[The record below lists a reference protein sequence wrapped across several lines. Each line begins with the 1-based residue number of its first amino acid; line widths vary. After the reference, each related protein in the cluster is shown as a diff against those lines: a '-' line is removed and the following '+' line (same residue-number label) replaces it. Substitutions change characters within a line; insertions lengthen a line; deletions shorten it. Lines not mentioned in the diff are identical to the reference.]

1 MCILE
6 SQKVLSSVEILN
18 NRADFCTKEDLI
30 ARHIDRIFESFLTQH
45 SKDACQQQK
54 VELLPAMAQFVKNE
68 LFSLKQVR
76 TFCQQIS
83 TLYADWKFDSYEY
96 MEIFLAT
103 QFPKLRMRTEKEVSA
118 KFHNIVSLLAKVSNG
133 DKSIFLKN
141 IKEYN
146 DLNPCIVHTV
156 GKNDKE
162 ASEFL
167 EEIFYKNYHKDI
179 SLSLWLNIYLDIDE
193 DLDSNENLP
202 NQYYVTI
209 KEIKRQKR
217 ECAKNAAANK

>member
-1 MCILE
+1 MKL
-6 SQKVLSSVEILN
+6 
-18 NRADFCTKEDLI
+18 
-30 ARHIDRIFESFLTQH
+30 
-45 SKDACQQQK
+45 
-54 VELLPAMAQFVKNE
+54 FVKNE

-76 TFCQQIS
+76 TFCQQLS
-83 TLYADWKFDSYEY
+83 ALNTHWKFDSYEY

-133 DKSIFLKN
+133 DKSLFLKN

-146 DLNPCIVHTV
+146 DLNPCIVYTA

-162 ASEFL
+162 SSEFL
-167 EEIFYKNYHKDI
+167 EGVFCQNYHKDI
-179 SLSLWLNIYLDIDE
+179 SLSLWLNLYLDADE
-193 DLDSNENLP
+193 DLDSNEILP

>member
-1 MCILE
+1 MFIME

-18 NRADFCTKEDLI
+18 NRGNSCTKEDLI
-30 ARHIDRIFESFLTQH
+30 ARHIYRIFESFLKQH
-45 SKDACQQQK
+45 LEDACQHEK
-54 VELLPAMAQFVKNE
+54 IAYSSSMEQFVKNE

-76 TFCQQIS
+76 TFCQQMS
-83 TLYADWKFDSYEY
+83 ALHTQWKFDSYEY

-103 QFPKLRMRTEKEVSA
+103 QFPKLHMRTEKEVST

-133 DKSIFLKN
+133 DKSLFLKN

-146 DLNPCIVHTV
+146 DLNPCIVHTA
-156 GKNDKE
+156 GKNAKE

-179 SLSLWLNIYLDIDE
+179 SLSLWLNLYLDADE
-193 DLDSNENLP
+193 DLDSIES
-202 NQYYVTI
+202 NQYYVTL

>member
-1 MCILE
+1 MCMME

-18 NRADFCTKEDLI
+18 NRGNSCTKEDLI
-30 ARHIDRIFESFLTQH
+30 ARHIYRIFESFLKQH
-45 SKDACQQQK
+45 LEDACQHEK
-54 VELLPAMAQFVKNE
+54 IAYSSSMEQFVKNE

-76 TFCQQIS
+76 TFCQQMS
-83 TLYADWKFDSYEY
+83 TLHTHWKFDSYEY

-133 DKSIFLKN
+133 DKSLFLKN

-146 DLNPCIVHTV
+146 DLNHCIVHTV

-162 ASEFL
+162 SSEFL

-193 DLDSNENLP
+193 DLDSNEFLP

>member
-1 MCILE
+1 ME

-18 NRADFCTKEDLI
+18 NRGNSCTKEDLI
-30 ARHIDRIFESFLTQH
+30 ARHIYRIFESFLKQH
-45 SKDACQQQK
+45 LEDACQHEK
-54 VELLPAMAQFVKNE
+54 IAYSSSMEQFVKNE
-68 LFSLKQVR
+68 LFSLKQMR
-76 TFCQQIS
+76 TFCQQMS
-83 TLYADWKFDSYEY
+83 TLHTHWKFDSYEY

-133 DKSIFLKN
+133 DKSLFLKN

-146 DLNPCIVHTV
+146 DLNPCIVHTA
-156 GKNDKE
+156 GKNTKE
-162 ASEFL
+162 SSEFL
-167 EEIFYKNYHKDI
+167 EGVFCQNYHNDI
-179 SLSLWLNIYLDIDE
+179 SLSLWLNLYLDADE
-193 DLDSNENLP
+193 DLDSIES

>member
-45 SKDACQQQK
+45 LEDACPYENIPYLSEMK
-54 VELLPAMAQFVKNE
+54 QFVKKE

-83 TLYADWKFDSYEY
+83 TLHADWKFDSYEY

-103 QFPKLRMRTEKEVSA
+103 QFPKLRMRTDENESA

-133 DKSIFLKN
+133 DKSLFLKN

-146 DLNPCIVHTV
+146 DLNPCIVYTA

-162 ASEFL
+162 SSEFL

-202 NQYYVTI
+202 RQYYVTL

-217 ECAKNAAANK
+217 ECQKECISR

>member
-1 MCILE
+1 ME

-18 NRADFCTKEDLI
+18 NRGNFCTKEDLI
-30 ARHIDRIFESFLTQH
+30 ARHIDRIFESFLKQH
-45 SKDACQQQK
+45 LEDACQHEK
-54 VELLPAMAQFVKNE
+54 IAYSSSMEQFVKNE
-68 LFSLKQVR
+68 FSSLKQMR
-76 TFCQQIS
+76 TFCQQMS
-83 TLYADWKFDSYEY
+83 TLHTHWKFDSYEY

-133 DKSIFLKN
+133 DKSLFLKN

-146 DLNPCIVHTV
+146 DLNPCIVYTA
-156 GKNDKE
+156 GKNAKE
-162 ASEFL
+162 SSEFL
-167 EEIFYKNYHKDI
+167 EGVFCQNYHNDI
-179 SLSLWLNIYLDIDE
+179 SLSLWLNLYLDADE
-193 DLDSNENLP
+193 DLDSIES
-202 NQYYVTI
+202 NQYYVTL

>member
-1 MCILE
+1 ME

-18 NRADFCTKEDLI
+18 NRGNFRTKEDLI
-30 ARHIDRIFESFLTQH
+30 ARHIYRIFESFLKKH
-45 SKDACQQQK
+45 LEDACQHEK
-54 VELLPAMAQFVKNE
+54 IAYSSSMEQFVKNE
-68 LFSLKQVR
+68 LFSLKQMR
-76 TFCQQIS
+76 TFCQQMF
-83 TLYADWKFDSYEY
+83 TLHTHWKFDSYEY

-133 DKSIFLKN
+133 DKSLFLKN

-146 DLNPCIVHTV
+146 DLNACIVHTA
-156 GKNDKE
+156 GKNAKE

-167 EEIFYKNYHKDI
+167 EGVFCQNYHNDI
-179 SLSLWLNIYLDIDE
+179 SLSLWLNLYLDADE
-193 DLDSNENLP
+193 DLDSIES
-202 NQYYVTI
+202 NQYYVTL

-217 ECAKNAAANK
+217 ECARNAAANK